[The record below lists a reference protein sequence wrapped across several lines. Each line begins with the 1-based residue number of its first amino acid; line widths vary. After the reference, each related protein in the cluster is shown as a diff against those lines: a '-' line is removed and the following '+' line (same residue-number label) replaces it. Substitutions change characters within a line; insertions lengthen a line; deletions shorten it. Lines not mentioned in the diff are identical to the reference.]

1 MPGRVLRLDN
11 LALRYVIIGVG
22 LTWSA
27 AFAAIALFFSP
38 VAGLDLDTA
47 MSRSALRDIKAK
59 RTNLTPGSPSDLKT
73 LKRARSKCATTR
85 PCSPTPVIKHSI
97 NECPVIAK
105 TFRDPMDEDLQS
117 RFGAGP
123 TLGYEGRRQ
132 RPALWP
138 ALPFG

>member
-11 LALRYVIIGVG
+11 LALRYVIIGV
-22 LTWSA
+22 
-27 AFAAIALFFSP
+27 
-38 VAGLDLDTA
+38 
-47 MSRSALRDIKAK
+47 AK
-59 RTNLTPGSPSDLKT
+59 R
-73 LKRARSKCATTR
+73 ATTR